1 MARSRFLFRAAVTLS
16 SPVFS
21 AVLAGIIQLLT
32 KSALPLSP
40 RKKQKAAHISHARP
54 LKSALSARLADRNFA
69 GLYLLRLGQPEREN
83 SLLDARRNLRRV
95 DAGIEL
101 EHASEIFRTRLAVDQ
116 CSVDL
121 RQ

>member
-1 MARSRFLFRAAVTLS
+1 MARSRFLLRAAVTLS

-21 AVLAGIIQLLT
+21 AVLAGIIQPLT

-54 LKSALSARLADRNFA
+54 LKSALCALADRDFA

-83 SLLDARRNLRRV
+83 PLLDARGNLRRV

-101 EHASEIFRTRLAVDQ
+101 EH
-116 CSVDL
+116 
-121 RQ
+121 